1 MIRLKYLYDIIKENW
16 TRFYVCTYKYFLN
29 FSAYFK
35 PCPSPAICMSM
46 LRCWIYNATSIRYP
60 YETSL
65 ITRLRDRLI
74 RISTNSRLWDKLIK
88 WTYEVS
94 ITMRREIYELLRNTY
109 TIITFSM
116 INKYSFIYFDT
127 DCDETHIIMAYSY
140 LLAWLVCCQA
150 FAYYKSNNYWRD

>member
-1 MIRLKYLYDIIKENW
+1 MTILWKKMNQIFEIFN
-16 TRFYVCTYKYFLN
+16 TYIYFFN

-65 ITRLRDRLI
+65 ITTRLRDCQI
-74 RISTNSRLWDKLIK
+74 RISTNSRLCDKLIK
-88 WTYEVS
+88 WPFEVS
-94 ITMRREIYELLRNTY
+94 ITMRREIYELSWNTY
-109 TIITFSM
+109 SIITFSM

-127 DCDETHIIMAYSY
+127 DCDEHTLLWHIVI
-140 LLAWLVCCQA
+140 C
-150 FAYYKSNNYWRD
+150 